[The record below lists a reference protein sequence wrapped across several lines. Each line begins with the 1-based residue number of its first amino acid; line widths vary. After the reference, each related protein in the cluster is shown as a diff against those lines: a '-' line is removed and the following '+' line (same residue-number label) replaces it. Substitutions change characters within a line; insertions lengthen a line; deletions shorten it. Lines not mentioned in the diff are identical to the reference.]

1 MFPHFY
7 YEKMKCKPP
16 DGFKKVMVTT
26 PPARSEN
33 LEAPKQKKHHF
44 YLEAKVL
51 SGDCKQRAEYATP
64 WRSLQSF
71 ICMPQD
77 DKILAQH
84 RAFKEVQPH
93 HSTIAGHRTQNLNQS

>member
-1 MFPHFY
+1 
-7 YEKMKCKPP
+7 MKKQNANHLTAS
-16 DGFKKVMVTT
+16 KKSHYIIDASDASPSLVTT

-64 WRSLQSF
+64 
-71 ICMPQD
+71 
-77 DKILAQH
+77 
-84 RAFKEVQPH
+84 
-93 HSTIAGHRTQNLNQS
+93 